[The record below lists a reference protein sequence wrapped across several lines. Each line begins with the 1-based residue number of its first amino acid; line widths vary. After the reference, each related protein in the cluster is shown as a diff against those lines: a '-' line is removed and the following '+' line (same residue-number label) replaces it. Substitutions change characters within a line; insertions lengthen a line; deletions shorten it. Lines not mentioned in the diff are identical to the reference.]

1 MWREDLDNFI
11 TKESADYTKSLLSVT
26 YIVTNKSKN
35 KVVAYFSLAADKLSV
50 NDFASN
56 SEFNRFR
63 KRRFV
68 HEKRLR
74 SYPAVKLCRLGVD
87 ISMKGTGLGSIILSL
102 IEFLCTQGKSH
113 RLPFYYCRCL
123 QNCHPILY
131 KKWLS
136 TALKRNIELFYRT
149 IIHGFT
155 FDVIKLS
162 LAIVY
167 TRQKQKFQARE
178 RKYFAFLLLVSFILC
193 TFAIN
198 MSILSRWYF
207 DKTKTNNENNDMS
220 IKKFTPPKPKIQ
232 RWMTLLP

>member
-1 MWREDLDNFI
+1 MRITLGEFQDNFKYEILKPTDCAKTFQCGDEDLDNFI

-87 ISMKGTGLGSIILSL
+87 ISMKGTGLGSII
-102 IEFLCTQGKSH
+102 
-113 RLPFYYCRCL
+113 
-123 QNCHPILY
+123 
-131 KKWLS
+131 
-136 TALKRNIELFYRT
+136 
-149 IIHGFT
+149 HGFT
-155 FDVIKLS
+155 FDVIKTKPCHCLHKAKAKIS
-162 LAIVY
+162 SKRKEIFRFSFACFVY
-167 TRQKQKFQARE
+167 FV
-178 RKYFAFLLLVSFILC
+178 YFCHQYVNLITMIF
-193 TFAIN
+193 
-198 MSILSRWYF
+198 
-207 DKTKTNNENNDMS
+207 
-220 IKKFTPPKPKIQ
+220 
-232 RWMTLLP
+232 

>member
-1 MWREDLDNFI
+1 MRITLGEFQDNFKYEILKPTDCVKTFQCGDEDLDNFI

-87 ISMKGTGLGSIILSL
+87 ISMKGTG
-102 IEFLCTQGKSH
+102 
-113 RLPFYYCRCL
+113 
-123 QNCHPILY
+123 
-131 KKWLS
+131 
-136 TALKRNIELFYRT
+136 
-149 IIHGFT
+149 
-155 FDVIKLS
+155 
-162 LAIVY
+162 
-167 TRQKQKFQARE
+167 
-178 RKYFAFLLLVSFILC
+178 
-193 TFAIN
+193 
-198 MSILSRWYF
+198 
-207 DKTKTNNENNDMS
+207 
-220 IKKFTPPKPKIQ
+220 
-232 RWMTLLP
+232 

>member
-1 MWREDLDNFI
+1 MRITLGEFQDNYKYEILKPTDCVKTFQCGDEDLDNFI

-87 ISMKGTGLGSIILSL
+87 ISMKGTGLGSII
-102 IEFLCTQGKSH
+102 
-113 RLPFYYCRCL
+113 
-123 QNCHPILY
+123 
-131 KKWLS
+131 
-136 TALKRNIELFYRT
+136 
-149 IIHGFT
+149 HGFT
-155 FDVIKLS
+155 FDVIKTKPCHCLHKAKAKIS
-162 LAIVY
+162 SKRKEIFRFSFACFVY
-167 TRQKQKFQARE
+167 FV
-178 RKYFAFLLLVSFILC
+178 YFCHQYVNLITMIF
-193 TFAIN
+193 
-198 MSILSRWYF
+198 
-207 DKTKTNNENNDMS
+207 
-220 IKKFTPPKPKIQ
+220 
-232 RWMTLLP
+232 

>member
-1 MWREDLDNFI
+1 MRITLGEFQDNFKYEILKPTDCVKTFQCGDEDLDNFI

-87 ISMKGTGLGSIILSL
+87 ISMIGTGLGSIILSL
-102 IEFLCTQGKSH
+102 IEFLCTQGNRIGCRFITVDAYKTAT
-113 RLPFYYCRCL
+113 PFYIKNGFQPL
-123 QNCHPILY
+123 SKGTSNCFTEP
-131 KKWLS
+131 
-136 TALKRNIELFYRT
+136 LFMDL
-149 IIHGFT
+149 HSM
-155 FDVIKLS
+155 L
-162 LAIVY
+162 
-167 TRQKQKFQARE
+167 
-178 RKYFAFLLLVSFILC
+178 
-193 TFAIN
+193 
-198 MSILSRWYF
+198 
-207 DKTKTNNENNDMS
+207 
-220 IKKFTPPKPKIQ
+220 
-232 RWMTLLP
+232 

>member
-1 MWREDLDNFI
+1 MRITLGEFQDNFKYEFLKPTDCVKTFQCGDEDLDNFI

-74 SYPAVKLCRLGVD
+74 IYPAVKLCRLGVD

-102 IEFLCTQGKSH
+102 IEFLCTQENRIGCRFITVDAYKTATS
-113 RLPFYYCRCL
+113 FYIKNGFQPL
-123 QNCHPILY
+123 SKGTSNCFTEP
-131 KKWLS
+131 
-136 TALKRNIELFYRT
+136 LFMDL
-149 IIHGFT
+149 HSM
-155 FDVIKLS
+155 L
-162 LAIVY
+162 
-167 TRQKQKFQARE
+167 
-178 RKYFAFLLLVSFILC
+178 
-193 TFAIN
+193 
-198 MSILSRWYF
+198 
-207 DKTKTNNENNDMS
+207 
-220 IKKFTPPKPKIQ
+220 
-232 RWMTLLP
+232 

>member
-1 MWREDLDNFI
+1 MRITLGEFQDNFKYEILKPTDCVKTFQCGDEDLDNFI

-87 ISMKGTGLGSIILSL
+87 ISMKGTGLGSI
-102 IEFLCTQGKSH
+102 F
-113 RLPFYYCRCL
+113 
-123 QNCHPILY
+123 
-131 KKWLS
+131 
-136 TALKRNIELFYRT
+136 
-149 IIHGFT
+149 HGFT
-155 FDVIKLS
+155 FDVIKTKPCHCLHKAKAKIS
-162 LAIVY
+162 SKRKEIFRFSFACFVY
-167 TRQKQKFQARE
+167 FV
-178 RKYFAFLLLVSFILC
+178 YFCHQYVNLITMIF
-193 TFAIN
+193 
-198 MSILSRWYF
+198 
-207 DKTKTNNENNDMS
+207 
-220 IKKFTPPKPKIQ
+220 
-232 RWMTLLP
+232 